1 MNPLLAMKGLADLFP
16 CGTDVEGNQ
25 GSDEALDGQIREVA
39 TTTALTVGGPPRE
52 ADDERRSEVTAEPSF
67 SEMLD
72 EQEIEAGALLILA
85 CMAGRSFARMWKP
98 GMNDIPHSGSLPR
111 EEVLFERKRPLEVDA
126 TFSVNGRPWLM
137 LK

>member
-1 MNPLLAMKGLADLFP
+1 MDLLLAINGISAVFP
-16 CGTDVEGNQ
+16 SGADVERNP
-25 GSDEALDGQIREVA
+25 GSDDPPVTASRIEKRTGEVEDQNALDV
-39 TTTALTVGGPPRE
+39 TT
-52 ADDERRSEVTAEPSF
+52 EPGCA
-67 SEMLD
+67 EMLD
-72 EQEIEAGALLILA
+72 EQVIEAGALLILA

-111 EEVLFERKRPLEVDA
+111 EEVLLERNLPLEVDA

>member
-1 MNPLLAMKGLADLFP
+1 MDLLLAINGISAVIP
-16 CGTDVEGNQ
+16 SAADVERDPGPDDSPPTASLI
-25 GSDEALDGQIREVA
+25 GTLTREVEDENTLDV
-39 TTTALTVGGPPRE
+39 TTEPAC
-52 ADDERRSEVTAEPSF
+52 AET
-67 SEMLD
+67 LD
-72 EQEIEAGALLILA
+72 EQVIEAGALLILA

-111 EEVLFERKRPLEVDA
+111 EEVLLERNLPLEVDA